1 MSEIDKRQSILD
13 YAFQVFMK
21 KGYHNTKMTDVAE
34 SAGIGK
40 GTIYEY
46 FDSKKALFEE
56 SFINNLEMGYN
67 DIRAIF
73 ESDRCFKEKLS
84 DYLKFKYNYLSIQS
98 SLAENFLAH
107 GELVSKRIKD
117 SFMMYMAKYYDHL
130 NQLVNQGVSEMVLKE
145 DVDAEIMV
153 SCIMGISNNYLG
165 IKVLFRIDNEID
177 YEEIINSLLCGFGK

>member
-1 MSEIDKRQSILD
+1 MSEIDKRQIILD
-13 YAFQVFMK
+13 SAFRVFMK
-21 KGYHNTKMTDVAE
+21 KGFHNAKMTDVAE

-46 FDSKKALFEE
+46 FDSKKILFEE
-56 SFINNLEMGYN
+56 SFINNLEIGYN
-67 DIRAIF
+67 DIRSIF
-73 ESDRCFKEKLS
+73 DSDSCFEEKLS
-84 DYLKFKYNYLSIQS
+84 EYLKFKYHYLSLQT

-130 NQLVNQGVSEMVLKE
+130 NHLVNQGISEKILRE

-165 IKVLFRIDNEID
+165 IKVLFKKENEID
-177 YEEIINSLLCGFGK
+177 YEKIINSLLCGFGK